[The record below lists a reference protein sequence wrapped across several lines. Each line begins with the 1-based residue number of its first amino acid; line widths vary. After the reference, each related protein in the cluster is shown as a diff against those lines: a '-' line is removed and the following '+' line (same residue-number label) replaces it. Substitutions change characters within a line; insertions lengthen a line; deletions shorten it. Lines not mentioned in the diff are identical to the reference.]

1 MSDADNSAVAVR
13 YQPGELGEYDENR
26 HDWNDLMAEAVGV
39 GGADLLGAELVDY
52 LVGVPHCVVGVD
64 FRQGEAEGNGHD
76 GAFVSLTALV
86 APEDVIKRRFKGD
99 LSALPFEPE
108 AVIVY
113 NDGGTGIYRQVVKLL
128 HANGF
133 IGLPDIKE
141 GGAAGE
147 STYDL
152 HPAKWTGV
160 DAKRVR
166 VAYGDDGTTITG
178 IHANLRIAAPRGI
191 RYSEY
196 NVPGVGPAKTRYIG

>member
-1 MSDADNSAVAVR
+1 VSDAEIVR

-26 HDWNDLMAEAVGV
+26 HDWNDVMAEAVGV
-39 GGADLLGAELVDY
+39 GGADLLGKDLVDY
-52 LVGVPHCVVGVD
+52 LVDIPHCVVGVD
-64 FRQGEAEGNGHD
+64 FRQGEATKNGHD
-76 GAFVSLTALV
+76 GAYVSLTALV
-86 APEDVIKRRFKGD
+86 APADVIVRRFKGD
-99 LSALPFEPE
+99 LNSLPFEPE
-108 AVIVY
+108 AVVVY

-133 IGLPDIKE
+133 IGLTDQIKE

-160 DAKRVR
+160 DTKRVR
-166 VAYGDDGTTITG
+166 VSYGDDGTTVTG

-196 NVPGVGPAKTRYIG
+196 TVPGIGEAKTRYIG